1 MTWLVVGLVVFLGV
15 HSVAIIAPAWRDR
28 TAARLGNAWRA
39 VYSLLSIG
47 GFVLLIWG
55 YGIARQ
61 EPVVLYQ
68 PTHWMRSLTA
78 LLMLPVFP
86 LLFAAYLPGR
96 IKTKMKHPMLVAVK
110 LWAFAHLLANGTLAD
125 VVLFGSLLAWAVF
138 DRISFKKRVQRAIP
152 SAPAGKW
159 NDAIAVVL
167 GLGAYVVFA
176 VYLHLKWIGVP
187 VAP

>member
-1 MTWLVVGLVVFLGV
+1 VLIVVGYGMTRQQPVDLFTPPGWTRHL
-15 HSVAIIAPAWRDR
+15 A
-28 TAARLGNAWRA
+28 
-39 VYSLLSIG
+39 SLLTLVA
-47 GFVLLIWG
+47 FLLP
-55 YGIARQ
+55 A
-61 EPVVLYQ
+61 
-68 PTHWMRSLTA
+68 
-78 LLMLPVFP
+78 
-86 LLFAAYLPGR
+86 AAYVPGNR
-96 IKTKMKHPMLVAVK
+96 IKAAVGHPMIAGVK
-110 LWAFAHLLANGTLAD
+110 LWAIAHLLANGTLAD